1 MKDNKDTKGYEV
13 KRLSLLIVAS
23 CMLALFAI
31 ASAQAAPKEA
41 VPKQAVQIE
50 VAPDQGMGLG
60 LMAKDPDA
68 STGEIAPR
76 YAHAAYCV
84 DGDYH
89 RHIFSKHVHVVNNC
103 MTTKR
108 VKVIIAFGFD
118 SRCYFLR
125 PGGRLTYAFHVGR
138 WDGLAWC

>member
-1 MKDNKDTKGYEV
+1 M

-23 CMLALFAI
+23 CMLALSAV
-31 ASAQAAPKEA
+31 ASAQAAPKQA
-41 VPKQAVQIE
+41 TPKQAAPIE
-50 VAPDQGMGLG
+50 VAPDQDMGLG

-68 STGEIAPR
+68 DTSGITPR
-76 YAHAAYCV
+76 YRPAYNCV

-89 RHIFSKHVHVVNNC
+89 RHPFSRHVHVVNHC

-118 SRCYFLR
+118 SRCHFLA
-125 PGGRLTYAFHVGR
+125 PGRSFTYAFRIGR
-138 WDGLAWC
+138 WDGIAQC